1 MEEEYLIVECPS
13 CERKIR
19 YPKDRD
25 GLIRC
30 KECLHQ
36 FSPQYDKVSILKETA
51 KEEEQSLNSRIPLFV
66 KKNHSPQEK
75 ITRGLRNLFITWTL
89 VVLIIIMFTVI
100 EDDAEDIEVDVQI
113 EDGDVDDGQDAILEI
128 LFSPRL
134 WLLIFAFIH
143 AYSFGLILSGVRK
156 LFNQQ

>member
-13 CERKIR
+13 CDRKIR

-25 GLIRC
+25 GLIKC
-30 KECLHQ
+30 KACLHQ
-36 FSPQYDKVSILKETA
+36 FSSQHDKVGTLKETT
-51 KEEEQSLNSRIPLFV
+51 KEEEQSFNSRIPLFV

-75 ITRGLRNLFITWTL
+75 ITRGLRNLFITWML
-89 VVLIIIMFTVI
+89 IVLIMIMFTVI
-100 EDDAEDIEVDVQI
+100 EDDVEEIEFGIQI
-113 EDGDVDDGQDAILEI
+113 EGEEVDDGQEAILEL
-128 LFSPRL
+128 LFSPGL

-143 AYSFGLILSGVRK
+143 AYSFGLILSGGRK